1 MTVEVPLIDL
11 SRLEPGVSAAV
22 TAALDRVRDS
32 ANFLQG
38 SELAAFEAAF
48 ASYCGTSHCVGV
60 ANGTDALELA
70 LRALG
75 CGPGDRVATV
85 ANAGMYAAV
94 AILAVG
100 STPHYVD
107 IDADTMTMSAAALE
121 EAISPAV
128 KAVVA
133 THLYGRLADLEA
145 IAAVTARSGA
155 ILIEDCAQAHGA
167 ERGGVRAGAFA
178 AIGCFSF
185 YPTKNLGAMGDA
197 GALTSNDPDLAA
209 ELRALHAYG
218 WSERFVARRVGGRN
232 SRLDEIQ
239 AAVLNAK
246 LPYVEQWN
254 ARRREIAAIYRRE
267 LSGLDL
273 VLPETAGRDHVV
285 HMYVVRAANRDEL
298 RARLGAAGIGC
309 DVHYPLP
316 DYRQPALADNLG
328 RVAPLAATERAVAEV
343 LTLPSHPWM
352 TDDEAAQVAAAV
364 RTACNPRE
372 REEA

>member
-1 MTVEVPLIDL
+1 MTAGTVVGKTR
-11 SRLEPGVSAAV
+11 SVRMASA
-22 TAALDRVRDS
+22 S
-32 ANFLQG
+32 
-38 SELAAFEAAF
+38 
-48 ASYCGTSHCVGV
+48 
-60 ANGTDALELA
+60 
-70 LRALG
+70 
-75 CGPGDRVATV
+75 
-85 ANAGMYAAV
+85 
-94 AILAVG
+94 
-100 STPHYVD
+100 
-107 IDADTMTMSAAALE
+107 
-121 EAISPAV
+121 
-128 KAVVA
+128 
-133 THLYGRLADLEA
+133 
-145 IAAVTARSGA
+145 ARSRRISLWA
-155 ILIEDCAQAHGA
+155 L
-167 ERGGVRAGAFA
+167 AFSYSRIA
-178 AIGCFSF
+178 SSNFFSF
-185 YPTKNLGAMGDA
+185 
-197 GALTSNDPDLAA
+197 SRILAA
-209 ELRALHAYG
+209 EMRALRAYG